1 MSNVQENLLQA
12 AIPGQSLTDTPKNFP
27 WERPAE
33 YSDPTEAAQYE
44 LKKLNDLD
52 TVDSVVTLLHSKF
65 PVIALAETI
74 KTNSQAD
81 GLYNPDVGLLITPV
95 IVQQLV
101 TIGEEAEIDFVMG
114 DEKDLDEIQKQ
125 KEERV
130 SSLVSKKIMDIL
142 KDDPEDELLQD
153 ALSFVKEDT
162 TETSEEINTE
172 ENPDAIMMSSDEPE
186 IRTEPEENMIVENK
200 PTGLMSRSTI

>member
-162 TETSEEINTE
+162 EELNIDKNA
-172 ENPDAIMMSSDEPE
+172 DDIMMSSNKPE
-186 IRTEPEENMIVENK
+186 IKIEPEEDTLVAAA

>member
-27 WERPAE
+27 WERAAE

-74 KTNSQAD
+74 KTNSQ
-81 GLYNPDVGLLITPV
+81 GRN
-95 IVQQLV
+95 
-101 TIGEEAEIDFVMG
+101 
-114 DEKDLDEIQKQ
+114 
-125 KEERV
+125 
-130 SSLVSKKIMDIL
+130 
-142 KDDPEDELLQD
+142 
-153 ALSFVKEDT
+153 
-162 TETSEEINTE
+162 
-172 ENPDAIMMSSDEPE
+172 
-186 IRTEPEENMIVENK
+186 
-200 PTGLMSRSTI
+200 